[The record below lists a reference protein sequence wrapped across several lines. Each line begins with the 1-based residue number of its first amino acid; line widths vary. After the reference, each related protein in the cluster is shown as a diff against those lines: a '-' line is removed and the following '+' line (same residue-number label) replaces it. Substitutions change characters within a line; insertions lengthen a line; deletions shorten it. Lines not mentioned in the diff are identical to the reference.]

1 MMYNSILCLQ
11 IDHRQGCPK
20 QQWVATHAC
29 ALLIYVQKRKKKKK
43 GKHKQAT
50 FKTDTEYKTL

>member
-29 ALLIYVQKRKKKKK
+29 ALLIYVQKKKKEKER
-43 GKHKQAT
+43 
-50 FKTDTEYKTL
+50 KTQTGYF